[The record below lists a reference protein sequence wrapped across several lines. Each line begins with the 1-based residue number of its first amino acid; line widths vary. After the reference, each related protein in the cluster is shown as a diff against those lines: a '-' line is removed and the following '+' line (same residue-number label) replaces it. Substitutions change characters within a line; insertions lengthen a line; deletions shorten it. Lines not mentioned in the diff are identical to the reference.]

1 MSGTHNNSMENLY
14 DYSEST
20 RGGGATVGSR
30 AGQARGGFTL
40 IELLVVIAI
49 IAILAGMLLP
59 ALSKAKARANRIACV
74 SNLKQIGLGML
85 MYADDD
91 SSGYLSGT
99 FDDADDD
106 LTWLYPNYISGAV
119 AKSVFVCPATQNFIS
134 TNTTR
139 HPNNGQI
146 VLRDML
152 VQARKTRGRSN
163 ELVGV
168 SYEIYGFMNALG
180 PLSTSST
187 IKYYGRSLSAYGIKK
202 STSSVASYRH
212 KHSAFGLQGQA
223 VGPSDICI
231 VVDGDREGGENNLPD
246 KDDNHGTAGGNV
258 LFTDGHVNWVPAG
271 TRGNNYIRMY
281 ELGQDEN
288 RGPR

>member
-1 MSGTHNNSMENLY
+1 MMTSPDRNVGRPADRARNL
-14 DYSEST
+14 T
-20 RGGGATVGSR
+20 CRPVAT
-30 AGQARGGFTL
+30 GFTL

-59 ALSKAKARANRIACV
+59 ALSKAKSRANRTACI

-91 SSGYLSGT
+91 SRGYLSGT
-99 FDDADDD
+99 WSDADDD
-106 LTWLYPNYISGAV
+106 LSWLYPNYIPGAV
-119 AKSVFVCPATQNFIS
+119 AKSVFVCPATQNYIS

-152 VQARKTRGRSN
+152 VQAAKTRGRSN
-163 ELVGV
+163 EIVGV

-180 PLSTSST
+180 PLASSSQ
-187 IKYYGRSLSAYGIKK
+187 IRYYGGTYTTDGIKK
-202 STSSVASYRH
+202 STSSVSSYTH

-231 VVDGDREGGENNLPD
+231 VVDGDREGGENNFPD
-246 KDDNHGTAGGNV
+246 KDDNHGAAGGNV
-258 LFTDGHVNWVPAG
+258 LFTDGHVGWVAAG
-271 TRGNNYIRMY
+271 ARGNNYIRMY

>member
-1 MSGTHNNSMENLY
+1 MFRSRPGTPLPGVRSP
-14 DYSEST
+14 
-20 RGGGATVGSR
+20 RIAAVPR
-30 AGQARGGFTL
+30 GFTL

-59 ALSKAKARANRIACV
+59 ALSKAKSKAHRTACV
-74 SNLKQIGLGML
+74 SNLKQIGIGMI
-85 MYADDD
+85 MYSDDD

-99 FDDADDD
+99 FSDADDD

-134 TNTTR
+134 TNTVK

-152 VQARKTRGRSN
+152 VQAAKVRGRSN

-180 PLSTSST
+180 PSASTSQM
-187 IKYYGRSLSAYGIKK
+187 KYYGRSLSVDGIKK
-202 STSSVASYRH
+202 SASSVQSYLH
-212 KHSAFGLQGQA
+212 KHNAFGLKGQT

-231 VVDGDREGGENNLPD
+231 ILDGDRSGGENNLPD
-246 KDDNHGTAGGNV
+246 KDDNHGAAGGNV
-258 LFTDGHVNWVPAG
+258 LFTDSHVSWVPAG
-271 TRGNNYIRMY
+271 LKGNNYIRMY

-288 RGPR
+288 RGPKP

>member
-1 MSGTHNNSMENLY
+1 MI
-14 DYSEST
+14 T
-20 RGGGATVGSR
+20 RTSR
-30 AGQARGGFTL
+30 HGRRLQPSFHHAWRAHSRRGFTL

-59 ALSKAKARANRIACV
+59 ALSKAKSRANRTACI

-91 SSGYLSGT
+91 SRGYLSGT
-99 FDDADDD
+99 WSDADDD
-106 LTWLYPNYISGAV
+106 LSWLYPNYIPGAV

-152 VQARKTRGRSN
+152 IQAAKTRGRSN

-180 PLSTSST
+180 PLASSSQVR
-187 IKYYGRSLSAYGIKK
+187 YYGVNSQVDGIKK
-202 STSSVASYRH
+202 STASVSSYTH
-212 KHSAFGLQGQA
+212 KHNAFGLQGQA

-231 VVDGDREGGENNLPD
+231 IVDGDREGGENNFPD
-246 KDDNHGTAGGNV
+246 KDDNHGAAGGNV
-258 LFTDGHVNWVPAG
+258 LFTDGHVNWVAAG
-271 TRGNNYIRMY
+271 AKGNNYIRMY

-288 RGPR
+288 RGPK

>member
-1 MSGTHNNSMENLY
+1 MNETNPLPNRLSADPATPPPA
-14 DYSEST
+14 
-20 RGGGATVGSR
+20 RAGGGRVRSGA
-30 AGQARGGFTL
+30 FTL

-59 ALSKAKARANRIACV
+59 ALSKAKARAHRIACV
-74 SNLKQIGLGML
+74 SNLKQIGFGML

-91 SSGYLSGT
+91 ASGYLSGT
-99 FDDADDD
+99 FSDADDD
-106 LTWLYPNYISGAV
+106 LSWLFPHYISGAV

-134 TNTTR
+134 TNTTK
-139 HPNNGQI
+139 HPNTGLT

-168 SYEIYGFMNALG
+168 SYEIYGFMNAIG
-180 PLSTSST
+180 PLASSSS
-187 IKYYGRSLSAYGIKK
+187 IKYFGRTVTVEGIKK
-202 STSSVASYRH
+202 STVTVQNYEH
-212 KHSAFGLQGQA
+212 KHNAFGLKGQA

-231 VVDGDREGGENNLPD
+231 VLDGDREGGENNLPD
-246 KDDNHGTAGGNV
+246 KNDNHGAAGGNV
-258 LFTDGHVNWVPAG
+258 LFTDGHVNWVPSG
-271 TRGNNYIRMY
+271 PKGNNYIRMY